1 MEEIGMDSVLRVPI
15 RMGSVGLLA
24 ASRFGSFA
32 GLALALM
39 LAASSQPALAGLY
52 KCKNAE
58 GKVIYSDKPCTGQA
72 TAPDDRPAKSD
83 ASAGTLTEKQIRGLL
98 AEHDNA
104 MKRLDA
110 DTALQLISDD
120 ARIEVYLRRA
130 GATGRRTFR
139 KDEFAVFMRN
149 SFRDSISAYAVRR
162 ESVHIAI
169 APSGLQGEVNSHI
182 NEDWREGG
190 QLLTMASDEQ
200 CLVELRGGKP
210 RFVWIHVS
218 ATGEPHVKK

>member
-1 MEEIGMDSVLRVPI
+1 MDFVQRLPI

-24 ASRFGSFA
+24 TSHFGSFA
-32 GLALALM
+32 GLVLGLM
-39 LAASSQPALAGLY
+39 LAASSPPALAGLY

-58 GKVIYSDKPCTGQA
+58 GKVIYSDKPCSVQA
-72 TAPDDRPAKSD
+72 IAPDNRPAKSD
-83 ASAGTLTEKQIRGLL
+83 GIAGALTEKQIRGLI
-98 AEHDNA
+98 AEHDAA

-149 SFRDSISAYAVRR
+149 SFRDISGYAVRR

-169 APSGLQGEVNSHI
+169 APNGLQGEANSHI
-182 NEDWREGG
+182 NEEWREDG
-190 QLLTMASDEQ
+190 QFLTMASDEQ
-200 CLVELRGGKP
+200 YLVELRAGKP

-218 ATGEPHVKK
+218 ATGEPRVKK

>member
-1 MEEIGMDSVLRVPI
+1 
-15 RMGSVGLLA
+15 
-24 ASRFGSFA
+24 
-32 GLALALM
+32 M
-39 LAASSQPALAGLY
+39 LAASSQPAFAGLY

-58 GKVIYSDKPCTGQA
+58 GKVIYSDKPCSVQA
-72 TAPDDRPAKSD
+72 IAPDDRSAK
-83 ASAGTLTEKQIRGLL
+83 SAGTDGALTEKQIRGLI
-98 AEHDNA
+98 AEHDDA
-104 MKRLDA
+104 MRRQDA
-110 DTALQLISDD
+110 DTALQLISDE

-130 GATGRRTFR
+130 GATGRRTFH

-162 ESVHIAI
+162 EGVHIAI
-169 APSGLQGEVNSHI
+169 APNGLQGEVNSHI

-200 CLVELRGGKP
+200 YLVELRGGKP

-218 ATGEPHVKK
+218 ATGEPRVKK

>member
-1 MEEIGMDSVLRVPI
+1 
-15 RMGSVGLLA
+15 
-24 ASRFGSFA
+24 
-32 GLALALM
+32 M
-39 LAASSQPALAGLY
+39 LP
-52 KCKNAE
+52 N
-58 GKVIYSDKPCTGQA
+58 
-72 TAPDDRPAKSD
+72 DRPAKSAD
-83 ASAGTLTEKQIRGLL
+83 TGGTLTEKQIRGLI

-162 ESVHIAI
+162 ESLHIAV
-169 APSGLQGEVNSHI
+169 APNGLQGEVNSHI

-190 QLLTMASDEQ
+190 QSLTMASDEQ
-200 CLVELRGGKP
+200 YLVELRGGKP

-218 ATGEPHVKK
+218 ATGEPRLKSEASRGLVRHAARTASP

>member
-1 MEEIGMDSVLRVPI
+1 
-15 RMGSVGLLA
+15 MGSLGSLA
-24 ASRFGSFA
+24 ASHFGGLA
-32 GLALALM
+32 GLVLALM
-39 LAASSQPALAGLY
+39 LAASSQPAFAGLY

-58 GKVIYSDKPCTGQA
+58 GKVIYSDKPCSVQA
-72 TAPDDRPAKSD
+72 MAPDDRPAKSD
-83 ASAGTLTEKQIRGLL
+83 GIAGTLTERQIRGLI

-104 MKRLDA
+104 MRRLDA
-110 DTALQLISDD
+110 DTALQLLSDD

-130 GATGRRTFR
+130 GATERRTFR

-162 ESVHIAI
+162 DSVHIAI
-169 APSGLQGEVNSHI
+169 AANGLQGEVNSHI

-200 CLVELRGGKP
+200 YLVELRGGKP

-218 ATGEPHVKK
+218 ATGEPRVKK

>member
-1 MEEIGMDSVLRVPI
+1 MDSVQRLPVRVE
-15 RMGSVGLLA
+15 SVGSLA
-24 ASRFGSFA
+24 ASHLGGIA
-32 GLALALM
+32 GLVLVLM

-58 GKVIYSDKPCTGQA
+58 GKVIYSDKPCSVQA
-72 TAPDDRPAKSD
+72 IANDDRPAKST
-83 ASAGTLTEKQIRGLL
+83 GTGTTLTEKQIRVLI
-98 AEHDNA
+98 AEHDDA

-130 GATGRRTFR
+130 GATGRRTFH

-149 SFRDSISAYAVRR
+149 SFGDISAYAVRR

-169 APSGLQGEVNSHI
+169 APNGLQGEVNSHI
-182 NEDWREGG
+182 NEEWREGG

-200 CLVELRGGKP
+200 YLVELRGGKP

-218 ATGEPHVKK
+218 ATGEPRVRK